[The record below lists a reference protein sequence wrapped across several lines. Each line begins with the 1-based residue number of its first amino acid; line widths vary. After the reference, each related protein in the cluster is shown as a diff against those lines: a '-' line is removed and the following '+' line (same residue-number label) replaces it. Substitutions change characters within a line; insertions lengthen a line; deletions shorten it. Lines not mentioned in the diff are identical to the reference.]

1 MTAVVAHHLPV
12 TLMVTA
18 FVKKHGPLIKN
29 QLMEVKLALAI
40 FQKHILVSGLG
51 ADFGWEVLCPFPF
64 SYILE
69 HKTQGGDKKACK
81 RKSDSAYS
89 CDIQLKGMVYCVGFQ
104 SKYFNLVLKEQKD
117 VLVCQIFLWRLI
129 YWNKN
134 YFCLQ
139 RCCQV
144 LVK

>member
-81 RKSDSAYS
+81 RKSDSMHIAVTS
-89 CDIQLKGMVYCVGFQ
+89 SSKGWYIV
-104 SKYFNLVLKEQKD
+104 
-117 VLVCQIFLWRLI
+117 
-129 YWNKN
+129 
-134 YFCLQ
+134 
-139 RCCQV
+139 
-144 LVK
+144 